1 MGDAGQYHVVAANEV
16 GPVVGETAELAVVA
30 KSVGDAA
37 ISDPGS
43 MSVFR
48 SDTGQVKRV
57 VLTGSSGGVVWGSGF
72 YTDDTGLAT
81 AAVHA
86 GVLQPGETGTVAVW
100 IGPGQSVY
108 RATLQNGVASSSYG
122 SFPGSYAFLARV
134 PHITAQPTPR
144 AVWAG
149 DSAAFAVQ
157 ASGSGALGYQWRRDG
172 VDLAGATAS
181 TVTVAYVGAGE
192 VGVYDVVITD
202 SEGCVV
208 SAQAETPFAQAVG
221 AVQSLSARDGV
232 DDLESNVGGV
242 YAFPVTGSDSGPL
255 WGTLYYTTDSSVG
268 KAAVHGGWLTPGETG
283 TLAVIILAGRS
294 SYPGSTHNGVSSSD
308 TGAYH
313 ASFAIIGRA
322 PELTAGLETIAVE
335 QGNIATLAPTV
346 TGQSLN

>member
-1 MGDAGQYHVVAANEV
+1 M
-16 GPVVGETAELAVVA
+16 VA

-86 GVLQPGETGTVAVW
+86 GVLQLGETGTVAVW

-208 SAQAETPFAQAVG
+208 SAQAEIPFAQAVCAG
-221 AVQSLSARDGV
+221 WGGRSREQCWRRVCFSCDRFGFRAALGHVVLHHGF
-232 DDLESNVGGV
+232 VGWKGRRPWRV
-242 YAFPVTGSDSGPL
+242 AD
-255 WGTLYYTTDSSVG
+255 
-268 KAAVHGGWLTPGETG
+268 
-283 TLAVIILAGRS
+283 AGRNRDAGGDHFGGTKQL
-294 SYPGSTHNGVSSSD
+294 PGID
-308 TGAYH
+308 A
-313 ASFAIIGRA
+313 
-322 PELTAGLETIAVE
+322 
-335 QGNIATLAPTV
+335 
-346 TGQSLN
+346 